1 MPVTLTPDALVA
13 LPDVE
18 FFMNAKGRNTIDIS
32 VGKDD
37 EALETLIN
45 AVSDVV
51 KKYCGTLLK
60 SQSVV
65 AELHRGTR
73 THILRLKNIWNI
85 SAVVVTNT
93 DDNSVLDAGSYQVGN
108 RGKLYLLTGT
118 WKDPGYPLWSV
129 DYTAGFSPIPESLKY
144 SVVKWIA
151 KEWMATGAERIGMVS
166 KSIGDGA
173 SVTYDIKDIPNDI
186 ALFLKDYR
194 NRI

>member
-1 MPVTLTPDALVA
+1 MAVTLTADALVA
-13 LPDVE
+13 LTDIE
-18 FFMNAKGRNTIDIS
+18 FFMNAKGSTINIS
-32 VGKDD
+32 VGQDD
-37 EALETLIN
+37 EALQTLIN
-45 AVSDVV
+45 AISDVV
-51 KKYCGTLLK
+51 KRYCGTLLK

-65 AELHRGTR
+65 GELHRGTC
-73 THILRLKNIWNI
+73 TQILRLKNIWNI

-93 DDNSVLDAGSYQVGN
+93 DDNSVVDAGSYNVGT
-108 RGKLYLLTGT
+108 RGKIYLLTGT

-129 DYTAGFSPIPESLKY
+129 DYTAGFSVIPESLKY

-151 KEWMATGAERIGMVS
+151 KEWMGTGAERIGMVS

-186 ALFLKDYR
+186 ALFLRDYR

>member
-1 MPVTLTPDALVA
+1 MAVTLTADALVA
-13 LPDVE
+13 LTDIE
-18 FFMNAKGRNTIDIS
+18 FFMNAKGKNTIDITA
-32 VGKDD
+32 GQD
-37 EALETLIN
+37 EEPLQTLIN
-45 AVSDVV
+45 AMSDVI
-51 KKYCGTLLK
+51 KRYCGTLLK

-65 AELHRGTR
+65 AELHRGTC
-73 THILRLKNIWNI
+73 TQILRLENIWNI

-93 DDNSVLDAGSYQVGN
+93 DDNSILDAGSYKVGD
-108 RGKLYLLTGT
+108 RGKIYLLTGT

-129 DYTAGFSPIPESLKY
+129 DYTAGFAVIPESLKY

-151 KEWMATGAERIGMVS
+151 KEWMASGAERIGMVS
-166 KSIGDGA
+166 KAVGDGA

>member
-13 LPDVE
+13 LTDVE

-93 DDNSVLDAGSYQVGN
+93 DDNSILDAGSYKVGD

-129 DYTAGFSPIPESLKY
+129 DYTAGFSPIKESLKY
-144 SVVKWIA
+144 ACVKWIA

-166 KSIGDGA
+166 KSVGDGA

-186 ALFLKDYR
+186 KLFLKDYR